1 MTQTMV
7 LVERDALSHEL
18 EQVFDRQTT
27 ETLLRVLDNVASQVY
42 ASTMPRSDY
51 SRWEQLGE
59 RIDRRLDRLSEI
71 VEKLS
76 EEVRDLVEAQQR
88 NEERF
93 IRVESDITELKTDVS
108 VLKTDVSVLKTDVNV
123 LKTDVSVLKTDVG
136 HLKGDSLERKYREK
150 APAYFGRLI
159 RKPRA
164 VDMNRLWD
172 LLETDLSEEEL
183 NDVLLLDLLVK
194 GKSKERS
201 FTADLYLAVEIS
213 AVVDRHDVERAQ
225 RRAALLGKAG
235 FQAIPVVAGEDLTA
249 GAEQEARTQKVAVL
263 RNGGYS
269 LWDEAL
275 ASRMK
280 TKA

>member
-18 EQVFDRQTT
+18 EQVFGRQTT
-27 ETLLRVLDNVASQVY
+27 ETLLRVLDKVASQVY

-76 EEVRDLVEAQQR
+76 EEIRDLVEAQQR

-108 VLKTDVSVLKTDVNV
+108 VLKTDVSV

-275 ASRMK
+275 TSRMK